1 MSKVATLIII
11 IIEIQIIIIIIIVIM
26 MTLFR
31 CPIYLAS
38 QRPTNW
44 GHHLYH
50 SKVDGDLSH
59 EGHTYKYTR
68 LQRPTV

>member
-1 MSKVATLIII
+1 
-11 IIEIQIIIIIIIVIM
+11 

-31 CPIYLAS
+31 CQVIYLAGQS
-38 QRPTNW
+38 PTNW

-59 EGHTYKYTR
+59 EREGSR
-68 LQRPTV
+68 GGEGDRGINCEFS